1 MIDRKA
7 FRSLSSG
14 LYLVTAKAGERRA
27 RVVNTLVQVA
37 SEPRPTLSVSLNKEN
52 ATTAAILE
60 SGRFA
65 ATVLAEDAPMEL
77 IGTFGFHTSADTDK
91 FAACTSALDGAEVPY
106 VTEHGLAR
114 FSVSVTETIDAGS
127 HYLFVGVV
135 EEAEVLASGDP
146 LTYAYYHA
154 VKGGKTP
161 PKAATY
167 NGGDEAA
174 VPGVTET
181 AAGAPDARPRRSPG
195 AAPSAATSRKAIP
208 TACPRAICA
217 PSAALPARCSSA
229 WSCSSG
235 SRTEKAP
242 RRFAPG
248 GGLSFVGDCAAP
260 TACRCAR
267 PQGPPRRAH
276 GCAPLPGGAS
286 RRRRTRRRTARRR
299 RASRSRKDP

>member
-14 LYLVTAKAGERRA
+14 LYLITAKAGDA
-27 RVVNTLVQVA
+27 RCGCVVNTLVQVA
-37 SEPRPTLSVSLNKEN
+37 SEPATLSVSLNKEN

-65 ATVLAEDAPMEL
+65 ATVLAEDTPMEL

-91 FAACTSALDGAEVPY
+91 FAACASALDGAEVPY

-114 FSVSVTETIDAGS
+114 FSVSVTETIDVGS

-135 EEAEVLASGDP
+135 EEAEVLSAGDP

-167 NGGDEAA
+167 NNGDEAA
-174 VPGVTET
+174 VPGITET
-181 AAGAPDARPRRSPG
+181 AAGAPEAGKKIAWRCTICGYIEEGYPDGLPEGYMCTICGTPREMFERVE
-195 AAPSAATSRKAIP
+195 
-208 TACPRAICA
+208 
-217 PSAALPARCSSA
+217 L
-229 WSCSSG
+229 
-235 SRTEKAP
+235 
-242 RRFAPG
+242 
-248 GGLSFVGDCAAP
+248 
-260 TACRCAR
+260 
-267 PQGPPRRAH
+267 
-276 GCAPLPGGAS
+276 
-286 RRRRTRRRTARRR
+286 
-299 RASRSRKDP
+299 

>member
-14 LYLVTAKAGERRA
+14 LYLITAKAGERRCGC
-27 RVVNTLVQVA
+27 VVNTLVQVA
-37 SEPRPTLSVSLNKEN
+37 SEPATLSVSLNKEN

-114 FSVSVTETIDAGS
+114 FSVSVTETIDVGS

-161 PKAATY
+161 PKAS
-167 NGGDEAA
+167 NFL
-174 VPGVTET
+174 
-181 AAGAPDARPRRSPG
+181 PDA
-195 AAPSAATSRKAIP
+195 A
-208 TACPRAICA
+208 
-217 PSAALPARCSSA
+217 
-229 WSCSSG
+229 
-235 SRTEKAP
+235 
-242 RRFAPG
+242 
-248 GGLSFVGDCAAP
+248 D
-260 TACRCAR
+260 
-267 PQGPPRRAH
+267 
-276 GCAPLPGGAS
+276 APLPADAPAEAAAAEPGRPKVAWRCTVCGHMVYEDELPDNFACPVCGVG
-286 RRRRTRRRTARRR
+286 
-299 RASRSRKDP
+299 KDMFERVEL